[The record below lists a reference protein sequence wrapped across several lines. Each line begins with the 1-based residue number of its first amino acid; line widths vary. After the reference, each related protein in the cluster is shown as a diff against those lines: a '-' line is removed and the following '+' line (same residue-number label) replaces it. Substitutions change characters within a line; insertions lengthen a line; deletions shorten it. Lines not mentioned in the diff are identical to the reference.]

1 MKLPRLIDN
10 NLVSMA
16 DVINK
21 IAPDFQHLD
30 IATGYWDLPGTVE
43 ILDNIEKYK
52 SIRLIIGLEPLK
64 TRNQSFLKIDLNDQE
79 FPFPE
84 ADIEQDLIAQG
95 LDKSS
100 DVYRDAAKRIKAL
113 IDTKVL
119 QVKVFK
125 HPRLHSKAYIFT
137 DSDKTSGVGI
147 VGSSNFTRAGLTTNS
162 ELNALE
168 DDHRIID
175 FNPKIPEQGHGHL
188 SWFNELWNHHEAI
201 DWSGEFNKVIEQSP
215 VGDLTY
221 GPYDVYIRTL
231 MEVYEDELKLPE
243 ELDQQTQDILFD
255 FQNRNA
261 GILINKLNRMGLAI
275 LADSV
280 GLGKT
285 ITAGAVIKHYS
296 DLSNANILVISPAAL
311 KQQWI
316 DDLSRVLGI
325 EKNEG
330 LFDIISQQDINAI
343 RRIVDHYNK
352 EWRRSKQID
361 LIVIDEAHNL
371 RGQSGARHEAILD
384 LLLQHPDSKVLLL
397 TATPI
402 NNSLLDIANQIQLGS
417 KGKRNSVKVTY
428 TRPDGKTKENID
440 FFDALQRIQSNIR
453 KAQNKHEDVGPILER
468 AKETIHEG
476 LRYYLVRSTRQGV
489 EAEGGIRLKDGSKR
503 SFPVSKV
510 QSVTYKYPETLE
522 QLVFDEIGSEV
533 TLTFEGIDPRNIH
546 LLDMSQLTQH
556 TSHPLDF
563 MRAIKDLRESFIQDQ
578 FGEKTAQSIDQIYL
592 PVKQKNLIQNIL
604 QCIYLLGFTPYR
616 TNVYLHEYYGKSIE
630 EIDSISKAPNNLKIQ
645 MAVHNILQITWLK
658 RLESSSYALLK
669 SIENYK
675 KRILLFEKFLD
686 QGYILTLSE
695 AETVES
701 EYGDDLDKA
710 FDDYDDYLILIEDE
724 VSLGKES
731 KIKQIGIEK
740 RDADSN
746 KYNLLALKK
755 DLSRDKRILDVL
767 ERILKEVVKP
777 EHDPKLIGFKEK
789 VLEFTQL
796 HHGKKVLVFSFFADT
811 IKYLEDNL
819 PQLMAVAMPSFK
831 KEAAFIHGNSRD
843 VESIVGRFS
852 PESKNY
858 QFKSDETELNFLF
871 STDILSEGQNL
882 QDAGILI
889 NYDLHW
895 NPVRMIQ
902 RNGRINR
909 LGSIYEEVLVGNMR
923 PEENLEVYLKLIN
936 RLENKIKTIKGSV
949 GLDQAV
955 LDEDDVNPINFIER
969 YYKEGELPDVDDDLL
984 AHVDEHVI
992 ALREFMYKNR
1002 DNPIEVKRVQNIP
1015 LGKWNYL
1022 SNKSSFAK
1030 GSIALMK
1037 TKSEALE
1044 SKTIIEN
1051 TMFVQVNT
1059 HDSEYVTT
1067 YLDYS
1072 NALEY
1077 IKAKPEDNNKTLDTI
1092 QFDRLKVLN
1101 RAKAESKRQVSN
1113 PEDHFSLTPKY
1124 EKAVTIM
1131 LDHIDDNLDVRGI
1144 LQQGITDI
1152 RIERNLKTVL
1162 NKIIKETKEKGTQLP
1177 DTVRE
1182 FKLVLNQARKNIS
1195 EEKEIKSVEGLLF
1208 YAEANTH
1215 V

>member
-1 MKLPRLIDN
+1 MTLPKLIDN

-16 DVINK
+16 QVINK
-21 IAPDFQHLD
+21 IAPVYEHLD
-30 IATGYWDLPGTVE
+30 IATGYWDLPGTLE
-43 ILDNIEKYK
+43 ILDNIENYK
-52 SIRLIIGLEPLK
+52 SIRLIIGLEPLR
-64 TRNQSFLKIDLNDQE
+64 TRNQSFLKIDLNEQE
-79 FPFPE
+79 YPFPE
-84 ADIEQDLIAQG
+84 ADFEQDLVVQG
-95 LDKSS
+95 LDKNS
-100 DVYRDAAKRIKAL
+100 DKYRDAAKRIKAL
-113 IDTKVL
+113 IHKKVL

-137 DSDKTSGVGI
+137 NSDKTSGVGI
-147 VGSSNFTRAGLTTNS
+147 VGSSNFTKAGLTTNS

-168 DDHRIID
+168 DDHRILD

-188 SWFNELWNHHEAI
+188 SWFNELWSHPEAI

-221 GPYDVYIRTL
+221 GPYDVYIKTL

-325 EKNEG
+325 EQNEG
-330 LFDIISQQDINAI
+330 LFDIVSQQDINAI
-343 RRIVDHYNK
+343 RKIVDHYNK

-384 LLLQHPDSKVLLL
+384 LLLQHPESKVLLL

-440 FFDALQRIQSNIR
+440 FFDALQRIQTAIR
-453 KAQNKHEDVGPILER
+453 KAQNKVEDVAPILER

-510 QSVTYKYPETLE
+510 KSVSYKYPETLE

-533 TLTFEGIDPRNIH
+533 TSTFEDIDPRYIH
-546 LLDMSQLTQH
+546 LLDMAQLTQH

-563 MRAIKDLRESFIQDQ
+563 MKTIKESDESFLQEQ
-578 FGEKTAQSIDQIYL
+578 FGEKTAQSIDHIYL
-592 PVKQKNLIQNIL
+592 PTKQKNLIQNFL
-604 QCIYLLGFTPYR
+604 QCIYLLGFSPYR
-616 TNVYLHEYYGKSIE
+616 TNVYLHEYYGKTIE
-630 EIDSISKAPNNLKIQ
+630 EIDSISNAPNNLKIQ

-669 SIENYK
+669 SIGNYQ
-675 KRILLFEKFLD
+675 KRIVLFEKFLD

-710 FDDYDDYLILIEDE
+710 FDDYEDYLRLIEVE
-724 VSLGKES
+724 VSQGNES

-740 RDADSN
+740 RNADSN
-746 KYNLLALKK
+746 KYNLEALRK
-755 DLSRDKRILDVL
+755 DLTRDKKILISL
-767 ERILKEVVKP
+767 ERILKEVVRP
-777 EHDPKLIGFKEK
+777 EHDPKLNGFKEK
-789 VLEFTQL
+789 VLDYTQL
-796 HHGKKVLVFSFFADT
+796 NHGKKVLVFSFFADT
-811 IKYLEDNL
+811 IKYLEENL
-819 PQLMAVAMPSFK
+819 PSLMKNAIPSFDQ
-831 KEAAFIHGNSRD
+831 EAAFIHGNSRD

-852 PESKNY
+852 PQSKKY
-858 QFKSDETELNFLF
+858 QLKPGETELHFLF

-909 LGSIYEEVLVGNMR
+909 LGSTYEEVLVGNMR
-923 PEENLEVYLKLIN
+923 PEENLEVYLKLLN

-969 YYKEGELPDVDDDLL
+969 YYNEGELPEPDNDLL
-984 AHVDEHVI
+984 AHVDEHVL
-992 ALREFMYKNR
+992 ALREFIHKHK
-1002 DNPIEVKRVQNIP
+1002 DNPGEIKRVQNIP
-1015 LGKWNYL
+1015 LGKWNYI
-1022 SNKSSFAK
+1022 SSKSSFDK

-1037 TKSEALE
+1037 TKSEATE
-1044 SKTIIEN
+1044 SKKIIEN
-1051 TMFVQVNT
+1051 TMFVEVNS

-1067 YLDYS
+1067 YLDYA
-1072 NALEY
+1072 NALEF
-1077 IKAKPEDNNKTLDTI
+1077 IKAKPEDNQKMLDNL
-1092 QFDRLKVLN
+1092 QLDRVKVLN
-1101 RAKAESKRQVSN
+1101 RATAESKRQVSN
-1113 PEDHFSLTPKY
+1113 PEDHFSLKPSH

-1131 LDHIDDNLDVRGI
+1131 LEHVDDNLDVRGI

-1152 RIERNLKTVL
+1152 RIERMLTAVL

-1177 DTVRE
+1177 DTVKE
-1182 FKLVLNQARKNIS
+1182 FKLILNQARKNIS

-1208 YAEANTH
+1208 YAEANSH
-1215 V
+1215 I